1 MANYN
6 PNLVKIN
13 RSYSFEELAEV
24 FSVHKNTV
32 AAWVRNG
39 LPCLKE
45 RRPFLILGADARL
58 YLQEQRASKKQQC
71 RASELFCMRCKAPAR
86 PAENFVEYL
95 PLSATKGRL
104 TGFCERCECVMNK
117 FVSYD
122 GLESYSVIFDLSKPK
137 ELEHIND
144 SANPLLNSDFIK

>member
-13 RSYSFEELAEV
+13 RNYTFEELAVV
-24 FSVHKNTV
+24 FGVHKNTV
-32 AAWVRNG
+32 SAWVTNG

-45 RRPFLILGADARL
+45 RRPFLILGVDAKL
-58 YLQEQRASKKQQC
+58 FLQEQRASKKQ
-71 RASELFCMRCKAPAR
+71 RCKPDEFYCLSCKRPTR

-104 TGFCERCECVMNK
+104 TGFCGCCECVVNK
-117 FVSYD
+117 FVRYD
-122 GLESYSVIFDLSKPK
+122 SLEGYSALFDLSKPK
-137 ELEHIND
+137 GLE
-144 SANPLLNSDFIK
+144 